1 MHVIVDM
8 DVCQNHGQ
16 CAFAAPDVFEIN
28 SEGNLEYVEHPPDD
42 QRVSVEDAVDVCPV
56 QAIRIAS

>member
-28 SEGNLEYVEHPPDD
+28 AEGTLEYEEHPDD
-42 QRVSVEDAVDVCPV
+42 SQREAVEDAVDVCPV
-56 QAIRIAS
+56 QAIRIAD